1 MLILVALKYATLYTY
16 AAISGAQTHNELQ
29 THAALLAI
37 QWLGVYVGAL
47 LVTSLATGLVSAGD
61 AEAENDGE
69 DRRANVPE
77 KYPRAYALLVYSAI
91 LLPAYTV
98 AATLLA
104 INKVVDADSQPPKTE
119 VLIDLVFSSLAIVFA
134 VSMLYHLQISAVPAW
149 PTRFLLAVVFFCVV
163 LEGNRIYA
171 SAIIVFV
178 VAEALSTVVA
188 LLVPGKFSRFA
199 ASVGAL
205 VEYFVAL
212 VLFLA
217 VLDNKIG
224 SSVKFVDIDMF
235 SKEFLQNPNVFD
247 EDIVKDPGLLKE
259 VFLKNPLLLREELTN
274 NPKIFN
280 KEFLQNPKFDFDAQ
294 LVSKVDFINAALNIT
309 FIVNGGFLLIK
320 LFLGVKDLL
329 QFFRGN
335 GRLDNTTYV
344 PLGIPIGTTSQNL
357 KSQ

>member
-16 AAISGAQTHNELQ
+16 AAISGAQTHNDLQ

-37 QWLGVYVGAL
+37 QWLGVYIGAL

-69 DRRANVPE
+69 DGRANVPE

-104 INKVVDADSQPPKTE
+104 INRVVAAEAQPPKTE
-119 VLIDLVFSSLAIVFA
+119 VLIDLVFSALAIVFA

-163 LEGNRIYA
+163 LEGNQLNVGEVV
-171 SAIIVFV
+171 VFV

-188 LLVPGKFSRFA
+188 LLVPSKFERLA

-205 VEYFVAL
+205 VEYFLAL
-212 VLFLA
+212 GLFWA
-217 VLDNKIG
+217 VLDDKIKANA
-224 SSVKFVDIDMF
+224 KF
-235 SKEFLQNPNVFD
+235 E
-247 EDIVKDPGLLKE
+247 
-259 VFLKNPLLLREELTN
+259 
-274 NPKIFN
+274 
-280 KEFLQNPKFDFDAQ
+280 FDAQ
-294 LVSKVDFINAALNIT
+294 LATNVDFISTALNIS
-309 FIVNGGFLLIK
+309 FGLDGGYLLIQ
-320 LFLGVKDLL
+320 LFLGVKDWLR
-329 QFFRGN
+329 FFG
-335 GRLDNTTYV
+335 GDSKLDNHRYV
-344 PLGIPIGTTSQNL
+344 PIAVPMQTTKNE
-357 KSQ
+357 